1 MAVGM
6 GAGTIAS
13 PRVAASDAQAEVLRA
28 AWSADDE
35 LAALASRGR
44 TIVNK
49 ACTYHDADLALHGR
63 LVWTEDAESGTP
75 RPGVLLVHTAV
86 GPSDLFMLWRAEAL
100 ASRGYVVLIADC
112 LGDDRG
118 SGWDAAWAVPR
129 RQELMDDRSM
139 LARRV
144 RLGMDA
150 LVRAA
155 SHEAPP
161 VDAARI
167 AAVGYCFGGRAVLDL
182 MRTDPEGLVG
192 VVSFHGIL
200 DAHPAPRG
208 VTSLRARVLLCHAD
222 ADPFVPPPAL
232 SACLGQLSELG
243 ARYQL
248 LAFGGGT
255 LHGFTNPAQALNERK
270 EFDYD
275 EHAARASWAAAKL
288 FLEDAL
294 R

>member
-1 MAVGM
+1 MLRSNDLL
-6 GAGTIAS
+6 TAS
-13 PRVAASDAQAEVLRA
+13 PPHRLTASPP
-28 AWSADDE
+28 
-35 LAALASRGR
+35 
-44 TIVNK
+44 
-49 ACTYHDADLALHGR
+49 HR
-63 LVWTEDAESGTP
+63 LTTSP
-75 RPGVLLVHTAV
+75 PHHLTA
-86 GPSDLFMLWRAEAL
+86 
-100 ASRGYVVLIADC
+100 
-112 LGDDRG
+112 
-118 SGWDAAWAVPR
+118 
-129 RQELMDDRSM
+129 
-139 LARRV
+139 V
-144 RLGMDA
+144 RLGQ
-150 LVRAA
+150 VRAA
-155 SHEAPP
+155 
-161 VDAARI
+161 
-167 AAVGYCFGGRAVLDL
+167 FLL
-182 MRTDPEGLVG
+182 G